1 MRRDLRDPK
10 SIDEMATDLKD
21 RVNGQQARLD
31 DQAVEQY
38 LQTYSL
44 SLYDPGQNEGTRG
57 ESGVEAVGTGMVGFL
72 VDQDVSVLGS
82 RPWNTVLG
90 LGGKTADQHA
100 SGKLEPWL
108 NTAMWLGTRGIK
120 VWEKQVLRLRLIG
133 YTFSKVLPAPQLL
146 AGDELE
152 ELVEDL
158 NKLIA
163 RGASEEL
170 VKEQNEKIDEWK
182 LANPSI
188 VWRDVGRKT
197 YAVYDDM
204 GLSEVVEFRRI
215 DRYIVE
221 SLMGNLPDD
230 LKGREIE
237 VVEWANDRYV
247 GTILR
252 GIGGVGERSAEF
264 VKEPWEHGLG
274 INPYVLMEGDPMPDM
289 PDLSGHEIGWFYKGA
304 AFHLRNMLPAV
315 DEVMSDLVT
324 SFHAETIA
332 PPLLESDIDLRI
344 KHGLEEKQIAVDG
357 NKTVNILRGEKAGR
371 FPTQQINPDALRF
384 VGMAQQFANQ
394 AGLFRPA
401 LTGAMLSGQSAVGLE
416 ESRQIATSELK
427 IPHAAL
433 AQGFADAGG
442 RFFRAVI
449 SLARDFP
456 DTLAEITVRKAD
468 AKNQSK
474 AITVTPKDVKPYILL
489 IRGAV
494 ELAIP
499 TNEGLQ
505 IQNAVSATNPQH
517 PLVSDDTARERWLR
531 DRNPTEEGNRIIAQQ
546 LVAAGTQALAQVLL
560 QRLQVG
566 IGQMGAQG
574 VEQLQQRAEQLP
586 VEAQQAIQGSGILAG
601 IGRAQANRGQAG
613 APQQQSTLQGQNIR
627 TP

>member
-1 MRRDLRDPK
+1 MRRNLPDPQDLA
-10 SIDEMATDLKD
+10 EMATDLKN
-21 RVNGQQARLD
+21 RVNRNQAILD

-44 SLYDPGQNEGTRG
+44 SLYDPKQNRDTKG
-57 ESGVEAVGTGMVGFL
+57 ESDVKGVGTGMVGFL

-158 NKLIA
+158 NKLID

-170 VKEQNEKIDEWK
+170 IKEQNEKIDDWK
-182 LANPSI
+182 LGNPSI
-188 VWRDVGRKT
+188 VWRDVGRNT

-215 DRYIVE
+215 DRHVVE
-221 SLMGNLPDD
+221 SLIGSIPND

-237 VVEWANDRYV
+237 VVEWANDKYV
-247 GTILR
+247 ATLLPAGG
-252 GIGGVGERSAEF
+252 GIAGFGKRQPEF
-264 VKEPWEHGLG
+264 LKEPWEHGLG
-274 INPYVLMEGDPMPDM
+274 VNPYVLMEGDPMPENE
-289 PDLSGHEIGWFYKGA
+289 SGWFYKGA
-304 AFHLRNMLPAV
+304 AFNLRNMLPAV

-324 SFHAETIA
+324 SYHAETIS
-332 PPLLESDIDLRI
+332 PPLLESDIELRV
-344 KHGLEEKQIAVDG
+344 KMGLEEKEIVVDG
-357 NKTVNILRGEKAGR
+357 NQTVNLLKGEKAGR
-371 FPTQQINPDALRF
+371 FPTQQINPDALKF
-384 VGMAQQFANQ
+384 VAMAQQFANQ

-468 AKNQSK
+468 GKNQSR
-474 AITVTPKDVKPYILL
+474 AITVKPTDVKPYILL
-489 IRGAV
+489 VRGSV

-517 PLVSDDTARERWLR
+517 PLVSDDTARERWLK

-574 VEQLQQRAEQLP
+574 IEQLQQRAEQLP
-586 VEAQQAIQGSGILAG
+586 VEAQQAIQGSGILSG
-601 IGRAQANRGQAG
+601 ISRAQANRGQAG
-613 APQQQSTLQGQNIR
+613 VPQQQSTLQGQNIR

>member
-1 MRRDLRDPK
+1 
-10 SIDEMATDLKD
+10 MATDLKD
-21 RVNGQQARLD
+21 RVNGQQSRLD

-90 LGGKTADQHA
+90 LGGKTADLHA

-120 VWEKQVLRLRLIG
+120 VWEKQVLRLRLLG

-170 VKEQNEKIDEWK
+170 IKEQNGKIDDWK
-182 LANPSI
+182 RDNPAI
-188 VWRDVGRKT
+188 VWRDVGRRT

-204 GLSEVVEFRRI
+204 GLSEVVEFRWI
-215 DRYIVE
+215 DRYVVE
-221 SLMGNLPDD
+221 SLMGDLPGD
-230 LKGREIE
+230 LKGRQIE
-237 VVEWANDRYV
+237 VVEWANDKYV
-247 GTILR
+247 GTLLR
-252 GIGGVGERSAEF
+252 GIRGVGARNAEF
-264 VKEPWEHGLG
+264 IKEPWEHGLG
-274 INPYVLMEGDPMPDM
+274 INPYVLMEGDPMPEM
-289 PDLSGHEIGWFYKGA
+289 SETPESAVGWFYKGA

-332 PPLLESDIDLRI
+332 PPLLKSDIETRV
-344 KHGLEEKQIAVDG
+344 KMGLEEKEIKVDG
-357 NKTVNILRGEKAGR
+357 NNAVNILLKEDAGR

-394 AGLFRPA
+394 SGLFRPA

-416 ESRQIATSELK
+416 ESRQIATAELK

-468 AKNQSK
+468 AENQSK
-474 AITVTPKDVKPYILL
+474 AITVTPKDVKPYVLL
-489 IRGAV
+489 IRGNV

-505 IQNAVSATNPQH
+505 IQNAVTATNPQH
-517 PLVSDDTARERWLR
+517 PLVSDDTARARWLS
-531 DRNPTEEGNRIIAQQ
+531 DKNPSEEGNRLIAQG
-546 LVAAGTQALAQVLL
+546 LVQAGSQILQQVLL
-560 QRLQVG
+560 QRFAAGV
-566 IGQMGAQG
+566 GQMGAQG
-574 VEQLQQRAEQLP
+574 IQQLQARAEQLP
-586 VEAQQAIQGSGILAG
+586 LEAQQAIQGSGILSG
-601 IGRAQANRGQAG
+601 VGRAQANRGQAG
-613 APQQQSTLQGQNIR
+613 APQQQSVLQGQNLR